1 MAFQEVP
8 TLALQKLTEDV
19 ENLEKSCRKSK
30 PKTGLITSNSNG
42 NHRTRVDTDS
52 LPELAPTARFS
63 TTWPILK
70 SKPTDATHIE
80 LIRELMKH
88 GKALTSSNLTINW

>member
-30 PKTGLITSNSNG
+30 PKTGQITSNSNG

-52 LPELAPTARFS
+52 SPE
-63 TTWPILK
+63 
-70 SKPTDATHIE
+70 
-80 LIRELMKH
+80 
-88 GKALTSSNLTINW
+88 